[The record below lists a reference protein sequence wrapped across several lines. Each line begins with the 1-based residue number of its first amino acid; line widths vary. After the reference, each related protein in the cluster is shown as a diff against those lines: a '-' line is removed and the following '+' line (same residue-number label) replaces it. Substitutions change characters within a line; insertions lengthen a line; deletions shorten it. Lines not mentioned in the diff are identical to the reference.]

1 MKAFLICPEYRSAC
15 GVFHRQAPLALMPV
29 CGRTLLDHT
38 LAHLGREGFTHV
50 TLLVSDRVEQIRRAV
65 DKGAAWG
72 LDVIVIPTTR
82 EFTPAD
88 VIAEFGDGGGA
99 VKILE
104 LERLPLAGALPIWSS
119 FDCAFDQMMSALD
132 SETVVKSITVHE
144 LHPGI
149 WVSTQASISPTANLH
164 APVWIGPRVIIKDDA
179 TIGPGAILERGSYI
193 DCGAVVQES
202 WVGPSTF
209 VGPATTVTESLAWG
223 NGLLKRGNGSF
234 LEVHD
239 PVLLHDIRRPAPGQR
254 RASLFDRVL
263 AWILFVL
270 LAPLVLPV
278 ALARWMLSMKV
289 ISERRVILPPF
300 SHLGSFTRTF
310 ALQTLCGLPPL
321 LSRWPQFLRV
331 IRGYLDLVGN
341 APLSLRSATALRGET
356 GRLWLETPAG
366 MFSLADAE
374 GISPHDLA
382 AALPC
387 AARFSLHRS
396 VMLRCNIM
404 VRCLARLFC
413 AAPSFSNAS
422 SIPTS
427 HEA

>member
-15 GVFHRQAPLALMPV
+15 GVFHRQEPLALMPV
-29 CGRTLLDHT
+29 CGRTLLDRT
-38 LAHLGREGFTHV
+38 LSRLASEGVGRV
-50 TLLVSDRVEQIRRAV
+50 TLLASDRVEQIRRAV
-65 DKGAAWG
+65 GKGEAWG
-72 LDVIVIPTTR
+72 IDVTVIPTTR
-82 EFTPAD
+82 ELQPDD
-88 VIAEFGDGGGA
+88 VAAEFGVGEEA
-99 VKILE
+99 FRVE
-104 LERLPLAGALPIWSS
+104 EVERLPLPGALPMWGT
-119 FDCAFDQMMSALD
+119 FAGAFDQMMLGLGTESVAR
-132 SETVVKSITVHE
+132 SVTMHE
-144 LHPGI
+144 IHPGV
-149 WVSTQASISPTANLH
+149 WVSTQASVSSTASLH
-164 APVWIGPRVIIKDDA
+164 APLWIGPRVIVKDHA
-179 TIGPGAILERGSYI
+179 TVGPSTILERGSYVES
-193 DCGAVVQES
+193 GAVVEES

-209 VGPATTVTESLAWG
+209 VGPATTITGSLAWG
-223 NGLLKRGNGSF
+223 NGLLNHRNGSF

-239 PVLLHDIRRPAPGQR
+239 PVLLHDIRLPTPGR
-254 RASLFDRVL
+254 RTSSWVDRVL
-263 AWILFVL
+263 ALALMLV

-278 ALARWMLSMKV
+278 ALVRWMFSMQV

-300 SHLGSFTRTF
+300 SHLGNFTRTF
-310 ALQTLCGLPPL
+310 ALPTLCGLPPL
-321 LSRWPQFLRV
+321 LARWPQFIRV
-331 IRGYLDLVGN
+331 VRGDLDLVGN

-396 VMLRCNIM
+396 VMLRCKIL